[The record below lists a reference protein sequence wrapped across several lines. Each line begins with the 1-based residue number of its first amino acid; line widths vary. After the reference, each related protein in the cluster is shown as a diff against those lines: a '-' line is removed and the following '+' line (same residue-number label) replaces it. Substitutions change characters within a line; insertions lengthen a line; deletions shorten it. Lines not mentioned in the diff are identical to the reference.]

1 MGWFMAPCLLFSR
14 VHHYS
19 QLFSHVGGV
28 TRDLRFRYSYS
39 SMIFSL
45 FTIIHHYSSEVW
57 VVPPCLSEQCQR
69 YRQASA
75 ASSDHDMPRMGRWTC
90 WAYIIAWDFHWLSSY
105 CIIDH
110 NVATKFWALPQI
122 MFKLPVSSSY
132 DHEIPMVD
140 MLNVVSLTVAS
151 IMLKSP
157 GNLSESFASPGA

>member
-1 MGWFMAPCLLFSR
+1 MLEESLAIWGFDILTPPWS
-14 VHHYS
+14 
-19 QLFSHVGGV
+19 
-28 TRDLRFRYSYS
+28 FRCSP
-39 SMIFSL
+39 F